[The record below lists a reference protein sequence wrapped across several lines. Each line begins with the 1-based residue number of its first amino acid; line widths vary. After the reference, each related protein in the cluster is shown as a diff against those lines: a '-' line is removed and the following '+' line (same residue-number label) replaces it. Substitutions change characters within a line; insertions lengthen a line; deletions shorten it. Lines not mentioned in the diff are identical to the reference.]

1 MKKGSRVTTSVYILI
16 LTHFTVSKSLLSK
29 QFVYQENV
37 MNESDELLFSVSQS
51 QDMIAFT
58 SDFFAETRTCQNQQ
72 TMFLKSFGCV
82 FLLIT
87 NTKISYSQNDD
98 KTLLEKVEDLFDDG
112 EELMKKSVITLNEK
126 SLLHYFELCNKF
138 KSFSPF
144 CFHVMQQKRRFWKLC
159 LILTMFKFLF
169 Q

>member
-1 MKKGSRVTTSVYILI
+1 
-16 LTHFTVSKSLLSK
+16 
-29 QFVYQENV
+29 
-37 MNESDELLFSVSQS
+37 
-51 QDMIAFT
+51 
-58 SDFFAETRTCQNQQ
+58 
-72 TMFLKSFGCV
+72 MFLKSFGCV

-169 Q
+169 FSKSNQHSKSMLKGSSLENTSRRLKQLNQNLVEINLISPYEVCRNALKMFLEVFLVFHPWS